1 MTVKIL
7 DKLDTLTYPQSQRVL
22 LWLAHLLY
30 HQFQDY
36 VDAAHL
42 LHWEHQLKFCT
53 VCKDLGVNTFSA
65 STKAIESLLGNN
77 IKDSSSLQNTLK

>member
-1 MTVKIL
+1 MPVKIL
-7 DKLDTLTYPQSQRVL
+7 DKLDTLTYPQNQRVL
-22 LWLAHLLY
+22 LWLAHLPY
-30 HQFQDY
+30 HLFQDY

-53 VCKDLGVNTFSA
+53 ICKDLGVNMFST

-77 IKDSSSLQNTLK
+77 IKDSLSLQNTLE